1 MVRSPVYERL
11 REAIGQLPVIDCHE
25 HAKGPAGAPEGKD
38 PLLALIPGYVRGD
51 LDAAIEPS
59 GPTTTE
65 RFWQAMQDPRI
76 GTEEKWALFEP
87 VWRHTEHTAYAQV
100 TKRVLRD
107 VYGEPQL
114 SLAALQRIAP
124 RLLDLQ
130 DPRVYAGVLDK
141 AGIRCRLCDRYDL
154 DLARFLAGKEPIYE
168 RDRLLIPLP
177 RFHEVRSWQAVAAVA
192 SIVHTYVVSLDDF
205 LAACQAVFR
214 RLGQTGA
221 VGMKDQLAYHRT
233 LDYDNPSRAEAERL
247 FNRIMSDPRQVLGW
261 PEAKALDDWLFH
273 RFMEI
278 AGEMGLPVQIHTG
291 HLGVP
296 RDEIT
301 RANAVLLTPLLEL
314 HREVRFDLFHG
325 NWPYLGEMLY
335 LAKNYPNVRIDICWA
350 HIIDPL
356 YSRQLLS
363 EGLVTVPHTKFHGF
377 GGDYLDEALH
387 AAAHLEM
394 ARDVIAEALAERV
407 ESGWLSEVEALQV
420 AADWLFNNAN
430 EYFRLGYE
438 TVRI

>member
-1 MVRSPVYERL
+1 MVHSSQYERL

-25 HAKGPAGAPEGKD
+25 HAKGPVGAPESKD
-38 PLLALIPGYVRGD
+38 PLLALIPGYLQGD
-51 LDAAIEPS
+51 LEAAIEPG
-59 GPTTTE
+59 GPTTAG
-65 RFWQAMQDPRI
+65 RFWQAMQDPQL

-87 VWRHTEHTAYAQV
+87 VWQHTEHTAYAQV

-124 RLLDLQ
+124 RLLDLR
-130 DPRVYAGVLDK
+130 DPQVYAGVLDK

-154 DLARFLAGKEPIYE
+154 DLARFLAGKEPVYE

-177 RFHEVRSWQAVAAVA
+177 RFHEVRSWQAITAIASVVDADVA
-192 SIVHTYVVSLDDF
+192 SLDDY
-205 LAACQAVFR
+205 LASCHEIFR
-214 RLGQTGA
+214 RLGQMGM
-221 VGMKDQLAYHRT
+221 VGMKDQSAYRRT
-233 LDYDNPSRAEAERL
+233 LDYGNPSRADAERL

-261 PEAKALDDWLFH
+261 QEAKALDDWLFH
-273 RFMEI
+273 RFMEMARVI
-278 AGEMGLPVQIHTG
+278 GLPVQIHTG

-296 RDEIT
+296 RDDIT
-301 RANAVLLTPLLEL
+301 RANALLLVPLLEL

-335 LAKNYPNVRIDICWA
+335 LAKNYPNVRIDLCWA

-363 EGLVTVPHTKFHGF
+363 EGLVTVPHGKFHGF
-377 GGDYLDEALH
+377 GGDYLDEVLH
-387 AAAHLEM
+387 IAAHLEK
-394 ARDVIAEALAERV
+394 ARDVIAGALAERV
-407 ESGWLSEVEALQV
+407 ESGWLSELEALQV

-430 EYFRLGYE
+430 EYFFLGYE
-438 TVRI
+438 TVRV